1 MILYLMRHGETLLNR
16 EGRLQGQIDTELDAE
31 GIAEA
36 ERAGAFVKAQGLVFD
51 RVYSS
56 HLSRAVDTAAL
67 VSGWERDRI
76 RIDDTAPRTA
86 SGSRTFLRPCGA
98 FSWILSM
105 PRSRRALRASPIWR
119 SGPEGFFGTWQR
131 RQQRGRGRERKRSAS
146 LPSPTASRSGRC
158 CEDSTGSMR
167 RKSGR
172 SASTTAIFEGPSA
185 GTASMPGQSPCT
197 AGQNRRQWKERII
210 QFRNGS
216 TEI

>member
-56 HLSRAVDTAAL
+56 HLSRAVDTAAF

-76 RIDDTAPRTA
+76 RIDDR
-86 SGSRTFLRPCGA
+86 
-98 FSWILSM
+98 ILEMDYGPSDGV
-105 PRSRRALRASPIWR
+105 RFQDLSARRALRASPIWR